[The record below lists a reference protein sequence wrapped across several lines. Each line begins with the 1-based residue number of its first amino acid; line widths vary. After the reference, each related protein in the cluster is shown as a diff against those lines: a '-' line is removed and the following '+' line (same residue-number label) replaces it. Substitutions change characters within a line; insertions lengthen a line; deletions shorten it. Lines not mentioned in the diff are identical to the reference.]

1 MSSSQLH
8 LELFQTDR
16 RGPAPGQ
23 HSANIQVATVCP
35 FSRSYDFTYNFS
47 RTVDAQVCP
56 GRELHSEAVADG
68 NIGQTKCGTDRA
80 PGHEPNPD
88 PKPSRRTVAKTDT
101 VEQQA
106 PLNKYSW
113 HIRNQTLSSMAD
125 PRKAILRTKNIA
137 LCAVARLSNSGARTP
152 RQTEAHGK
160 CRRPDLGDPETHR
173 LGACFPLIGALGS
186 PNLSTASSPPS

>member
-1 MSSSQLH
+1 M
-8 LELFQTDR
+8 R
-16 RGPAPGQ
+16 RFAQAESCTQKPWQMVTSGRQ
-23 HSANIQVATVCP
+23 SAERTALRAT
-35 FSRSYDFTYNFS
+35 S
-47 RTVDAQVCP
+47 RT
-56 GRELHSEAVADG
+56 
-68 NIGQTKCGTDRA
+68 
-80 PGHEPNPD
+80 PD

-113 HIRNQTLSSMAD
+113 HIRNRTLSSMAD

-137 LCAVARLSNSGARTP
+137 LCTVAGLSNSGARTP